1 MVDQET
7 ERMRVIDQLW
17 SDIAWCVEFVFQEDI
32 EIARQYEKETHSFPS
47 EWLAIVTREHPMHVA
62 ADLAGVEAISARQW
76 RVFDEHQ
83 VNGRPNQRP
92 AFIAGELTDFR
103 IPSLKMESPNLA
115 NNVRHLEWE
124 LGKVKRAVRANRRLA
139 KMSLESYLPRVIA
152 SLGGVALVVD
162 YFMNW
167 AVSSSIFETILTLLS
182 RLLSVV
188 Y

>member
-7 ERMRVIDQLW
+7 ERIRVIDQLW

-32 EIARQYEKETHSFPS
+32 EIARQYEKETRSFPS
-47 EWLAIVTREHPMHVA
+47 EWMAIVTREHPMHVA

-76 RVFDEHQ
+76 RVFDERQ
-83 VNGRPNQRP
+83 VNGRTNQSP

-103 IPSLKMESPNLA
+103 IPSLEMESPYLA
-115 NNVRHLEWE
+115 DNVRHLERRIDI
-124 LGKVKRAVRANRRLA
+124 VKQAVRANRRLA
-139 KMSLESYLPRVIA
+139 KLSRNSYLPRVIA
-152 SLGGVALVVD
+152 SLGGVALVLD

-167 AVSSSIFETILTLLS
+167 AVSSSIFEITLTLLS